1 MTRLTD
7 WLQAAAARLRPPA
20 APIAAHGAPNS
31 TPQPQLTEVTAVAS
45 CVRGPVR
52 PYPFDQRLERL
63 YFANSTAWLDRVALI
78 DAPAPGVRRELSHR
92 ELGHRVVVL
101 ARRLHAAGVQPQQTV
116 AAHVE
121 RTSELV
127 VVILAT
133 WLVGAVYLPLD
144 RAFPPAYLASLC
156 EIARPSLVVTHGGD
170 AAGLV
175 AAGVPRLDLASIDFD
190 AASGAGST
198 GLEQFAH
205 VSPDAPSLV
214 MFTSGSTGQPKG
226 VVHSQRQLINRLHW
240 MWEDYPYE
248 PGDVQG
254 QRSPMNVMP
263 SMWELLGGVLA
274 GVPTALAP
282 DRVLREPSALFA
294 WFADQGVSQL
304 TLTPP
309 LIKLLL
315 DLKRRGAQH
324 PSRLRRVINGG
335 PMSAALQ
342 ERFHAELSGVKLLH
356 DFGCTET
363 NTYLHDARPIVPGAA
378 DGMGGYR
385 PIANTTIHLLDEQGA
400 PVAPGVEGE
409 VYIHGPSLALGYLG
423 RPELTAERFIA
434 GGPAGCRVEGQ
445 LFRTGEMAVLQ
456 PNGTLRMTGRFDH
469 QAKVNG
475 LRVELEHVE
484 LVLGDHPAV
493 SECAVVAHATSEL
506 HTRLTAFWVAREGQP
521 ANAAVL
527 QQFLAE
533 RLPAHMVPGHFQM
546 QSALPRRPNG
556 KVDRMLLKQQSIDMA
571 PQPVAVAAPIVGV
584 SLLREV
590 AAGVLGVAVD
600 RIDPQVEFAN
610 QGFDSA
616 LLMSFAEAV
625 SARTGIELQ
634 VASCF
639 DHPSIESLARHL
651 GPGQLAGGHRVP
663 AAPVQPPAQDG
674 IAIIG
679 ISLRV
684 PGAPDR
690 DAFWRNLEGGVES
703 VGEIPPERWNAEAW
717 YDADLSAPG
726 KSNSKWGGF
735 LRDIDQ
741 FEPLFFHL
749 SPKDAAAMDPQ
760 QRLCLME
767 SWRALEDAGYAPDS
781 LAGRAVGVYIGA
793 REPEYPVLA
802 ARQGQPANAGLMLG
816 GDMSLIAARLSYF
829 LNIDGPSVVVDTACS
844 SSMTALHLACT
855 GLRQGDAE
863 IALAGGVCLTLDPSF
878 YVASSKLGIFSPTGH
893 CRAFDAAADGFVH
906 GEGVAFVVLKPLAAA
921 LRDGDSVYAV
931 IRGTAMNQDGRSN
944 GITAPNGLA
953 QTRLQTG
960 LYRRL
965 GIDPASIGYVEAHGT
980 GTALGD
986 VVELQALVRSFESAP
1001 LAPRSVAIGSVKPNV
1016 GHLTAASGLVGV
1028 IKAALCV
1035 HHGRLVP
1042 SINYREPNPKID
1054 FDRTPFYVNT
1064 VARPWPAPTGDVR
1077 RAAINSFGIGGT
1089 NGHCV
1094 IEGLAQRDAAPPPQ
1108 RARWLVAPV
1117 SARTERAL
1125 AARLR
1130 QLRDWID
1137 DHHDAALHT
1146 VAFTLACGRSR
1157 FAHGHVFAFRDRAEF
1172 MAQLDAAIAG
1182 RGHEGVWPLAPIEQR
1197 RAIDA
1202 AGLAEGARRWRAALD
1217 AEPDRAAVHQIGRL
1231 IAAGFEPRWEEWFA
1245 HDERRRVALPG
1256 YPFDTESCWLL
1267 RRDDAMPAQAVR
1279 APRGDA
1285 ATTASVPGAAVQA
1298 AMAATLAAVRSV
1310 LAQELGMDP
1319 SAVDPDAALSSY
1331 GMESVKAINLRF
1343 VIEARLGVDLSVQDI
1358 VGADTAR
1365 ELAALAHAQS
1375 ARPPTPP
1382 ARDDARLADLEQA
1395 TDAELIAL
1403 FRQLSTSTEPDL
1415 SHAS

>member
-7 WLQAAAARLRPPA
+7 WLHAAAARLRPPA
-20 APIAAHGAPNS
+20 ASITAHGASNATHRP
-31 TPQPQLTEVTAVAS
+31 PLTEVATATS
-45 CVRGPVR
+45 CVHGPVR
-52 PYPFDQRLERL
+52 AYPFDQRLERL
-63 YFANSTAWLDRVALI
+63 YFARSAAWLDRVALI
-78 DAPAPGVRRELSHR
+78 DSPAPGVRREFSHR

-101 ARRLHAAGVQPQQTV
+101 AQRLRAAGVQPQQTV

-156 EIARPSLVVTHGGD
+156 EIAQPSLVVTQGGE
-170 AAGLV
+170 AGDLG
-175 AAGVPRLDLASIDFD
+175 AGDVPRLDLASIDFD

-198 GLEQFAH
+198 SLEQFAS
-205 VSPDAPSLV
+205 VSPDAPSLI

-226 VVHSQRQLINRLHW
+226 VVHSQRQLINRLYW
-240 MWEDYPYE
+240 MWEDYPCE

-263 SMWELLGGVLA
+263 SMWELLGGLLA

-282 DRVLREPSALFA
+282 DRVLREPSALFG

-315 DLKRRGAQH
+315 DLKRRGAPH

-385 PIANTTIHLLDEQGA
+385 PIANTSIHLLDEQGA

-423 RPELTAERFIA
+423 RPELSAERFIA
-434 GGPAGCRVEGQ
+434 GGPAGCRVDGH

-484 LVLGDHPAV
+484 LVLGDHPGV
-493 SECAVVAHATSEL
+493 SECAVVAHASSEL
-506 HTRLTAFWVAREGQP
+506 HTRLTAFWVARAGQP
-521 ANAAVL
+521 ANTAAL

-533 RLPAHMVPGHFQM
+533 RLPTHMVPGHFQL

-556 KVDRMLLKQQSIDMA
+556 KVDRMLLEQQAADTA
-571 PQPVAVAAPIVGV
+571 PQAVAVAAPIIGV
-584 SLLREV
+584 PLLREV
-590 AAGVLGVAVD
+590 AAGVLGVAVE

-663 AAPVQPPAQDG
+663 TAPVLPAAQDG

-684 PGAPDR
+684 PGAADR
-690 DAFWRNLEGGVES
+690 DAFWRNLELGVES
-703 VGEIPPERWNAEAW
+703 VGEIPPERWNADAW

-735 LRDIDQ
+735 LRDVDQ

-781 LAGRAVGVYIGA
+781 LAGRPVGVYIGA

-844 SSMTALHLACT
+844 SSMTALHLACA

-960 LYRRL
+960 LYRKL

-1001 LAPRSVAIGSVKPNV
+1001 LAPRSVAIGSAKPNV

-1054 FDRTPFYVNT
+1054 FERTPFYVNT
-1064 VARPWPAPTGDVR
+1064 VARPWPAPAGDVR
-1077 RAAINSFGIGGT
+1077 RAVINSFGIGGT

-1094 IEGLAQRDAAPPPQ
+1094 IEGLAHRDTVLPERP
-1108 RARWLVAPV
+1108 RWLIAPV
-1117 SARTERAL
+1117 SARTEGAL
-1125 AARLR
+1125 AARLQ
-1130 QLRDWID
+1130 QLRDWVD
-1137 DHHDAALHT
+1137 GHPDAALHS
-1146 VAFTLACGRSR
+1146 VAYTLACGRSR

-1172 MAQLDAAIAG
+1172 QAQLDAAIGG
-1182 RGHEGVWPLAPIEQR
+1182 RSHEGVSPLAPIEQR

-1202 AGLAEGARRWRAALD
+1202 AELAQGARRWRVALD
-1217 AEPDRAAVHQIGRL
+1217 AEPDGAAVHQLGRL

-1256 YPFDTESCWLL
+1256 YPFDTQSCWLL
-1267 RRDDAMPAQAVR
+1267 RRDEPTLDQAAPASR
-1279 APRGDA
+1279 AEPE
-1285 ATTASVPGAAVQA
+1285 TAPKVPGVASQVAV
-1298 AMAATLAAVRSV
+1298 AATLATVQAV

-1319 SAVDPDAALSSY
+1319 AAIDPDVALSGY

-1343 VIEARLGVDLSVQDI
+1343 VFEARLGVDLSVQDI
-1358 VGADTAR
+1358 VSAETAR
-1365 ELAALAHAQS
+1365 DLAVLAHAQ
-1375 ARPPTPP
+1375 AAQP
-1382 ARDDARLADLEQA
+1382 AADDDALLADLEHA
-1395 TDAELIAL
+1395 TDAELITL
-1403 FRQLSTSTEPDL
+1403 FRQLSTPTEPDL

>member
-7 WLQAAAARLRPPA
+7 WLQTAAARLRPPA
-20 APIAAHGAPNS
+20 APMATIGASNV
-31 TPQPQLTEVTAVAS
+31 TPRPPQTQVATAAS
-45 CVRGPVR
+45 CVRGPER
-52 PYPFDQRLERL
+52 LYPFDQRLERL
-63 YFANSTAWLDRVALI
+63 YFAHSTAWLDRVALI
-78 DAPAPGVRRELSHR
+78 DSPAPGVRRELSHR
-92 ELGHRVVVL
+92 ELGHRVLVL
-101 ARRLHAAGVQPQQTV
+101 AHRLRAAGVQPQQTV

-156 EIARPSLVVTHGGD
+156 EIARPSLVLTHGGE
-170 AAGLV
+170 AAELV

-190 AASGAGST
+190 AAAAAGGAG
-198 GLEQFAH
+198 LEPFAQ

-423 RPELTAERFIA
+423 RPELSAERFIA
-434 GGPAGCRVEGQ
+434 GGPPGCRVEGH

-533 RLPAHMVPGHFQM
+533 RLPAHMVPGHFQL

-556 KVDRMLLKQQSIDMA
+556 KVDRMLLKQQAVDTA
-571 PQPVAVAAPIVGV
+571 PQVAVVTAPIIGV
-584 SLLREV
+584 PLLREV

-639 DHPSIESLARHL
+639 DHPSIELLARHL
-651 GPGQLAGGHRVP
+651 GPGQLAAGHRVP
-663 AAPVQPPAQDG
+663 AAPVLPASQDG

-684 PGAPDR
+684 PGAADR

-717 YDADLSAPG
+717 YDADISTPG

-735 LRDIDQ
+735 LRDVDQ

-781 LAGRAVGVYIGA
+781 LAGRPVGVYIGA

-802 ARQGQPANAGLMLG
+802 ARQGQQANAGLMLG

-863 IALAGGVCLTLDPSF
+863 IALVGGVCLTLDPSF

-921 LRDGDSVYAV
+921 QRDGDSVYAV

-960 LYRRL
+960 LYRKL

-1064 VARPWPAPTGDVR
+1064 VARPWPAPAGDVR

-1094 IEGLAQRDAAPPPQ
+1094 IEGLVQRDAAPQ
-1108 RARWLVAPV
+1108 ERTRWLLAPV

-1125 AARLR
+1125 DARLR

-1137 DHHDAALHT
+1137 ENHDVALHT

-1157 FAHGHVFAFRDRAEF
+1157 FAHGHVFAFRDRQQF
-1172 MAQLDAAIAG
+1172 RAQLDAAIAG
-1182 RGHEGVWPLAPIEQR
+1182 RSHDGVWPLAPIEQR
-1197 RAIDA
+1197 RAIDPSA
-1202 AGLAEGARRWRAALD
+1202 LAEGARRWRLALD
-1217 AEPDRAAVHQIGRL
+1217 AEPDQQAVEHLGRL

-1245 HDERRRVALPG
+1245 RDERRRTALPA

-1267 RRDDAMPAQAVR
+1267 RRDVAAPTQAVPAPTAVAPQPDR
-1279 APRGDA
+1279 ASA
-1285 ATTASVPGAAVQA
+1285 AAIAAVL
-1298 AMAATLAAVRSV
+1298 ATVRTV

-1319 SAVDPDAALSSY
+1319 AAIDPDAALSSY

-1343 VIEARLGVDLSVQDI
+1343 VFEAQLGVDLSVQDI

-1365 ELAALAHAQS
+1365 DLAVLAHTLS
-1375 ARPPTPP
+1375 ARSIAACT
-1382 ARDDARLADLEQA
+1382 AGDDDALPADIEHA
-1395 TDAELIAL
+1395 SDAELIKL
-1403 FRQLSTSTEPDL
+1403 FQQLSTSTESNL

>member
-1 MTRLTD
+1 MTRLKD
-7 WLQAAAARLRPPA
+7 WLHAAAARLRPFPA
-20 APIAAHGAPNS
+20 PTGTHETAGAVLPTTIAA
-31 TPQPQLTEVTAVAS
+31 TTASS

-52 PYPFDQRLERL
+52 QYPFDQRLERL
-63 YFANSTAWLDRVALI
+63 YFARSAAWLDRTALI
-78 DAPAPGVRRELSHR
+78 DSPATDVRRELSHR

-101 ARRLHAAGVQPQQTV
+101 AQRLQAAGVRPQQTV
-116 AAHVE
+116 AVHVD
-121 RTSELV
+121 RSSELV
-127 VVILAT
+127 VVILAV

-144 RAFPPAYLASLC
+144 RAFPSAYLASLC
-156 EIARPSLVVTHGGD
+156 EIAKPSLVLTHGGE
-170 AAGLV
+170 AAELGAI
-175 AAGVPRLDLASIDFD
+175 AAQRLDLATIDFD
-190 AASGAGST
+190 AAIRSGGT
-198 GLEQFAH
+198 GLEQFPP
-205 VSPDAPSLV
+205 VSPDAPSLI

-226 VVHSQRQLINRLHW
+226 VLHSQRQLINRLHW
-240 MWEDYPYE
+240 MWEDHPYE

-263 SMWELLGGVLA
+263 SMWELIGGVLA

-282 DRVLREPSALFA
+282 DRVLREPSALFS

-304 TLTPP
+304 TLTPL

-315 DLKRRGAQH
+315 DLKRRGARH

-335 PMSAALQ
+335 PMSASLQ
-342 ERFHAELSGVKLLH
+342 ERFHAELSDVKLLH

-363 NTYLHDARPIVPGAA
+363 NTYLHDVRPIAPAAA

-385 PIANTTIHLLDEQGA
+385 PIANTTIHLLDEQGS
-400 PVAPGVEGE
+400 PVASGVEGE
-409 VYIHGPSLALGYLG
+409 VYIHGPSVALGYLG
-423 RPELTAERFIA
+423 RSELNAERFIV
-434 GGPAGCRVEGQ
+434 GGTAGCRVDGP
-445 LFRTGEMAVLQ
+445 LFRTGEKAVLQ
-456 PNGTLRMTGRFDH
+456 ANGTLRMTGRFDH

-484 LVLGDHPAV
+484 LVLGEHPGVA
-493 SECAVVAHATSEL
+493 ECAVVAHATSEL
-506 HTRLTAFWVAREGQP
+506 HTRLTAFWVRRGDQP
-521 ANAAVL
+521 AGAAAL

-533 RLPAHMVPGHFQM
+533 RLPSHMVPSHYHERT
-546 QSALPRRPNG
+546 SLPRRPNG
-556 KVDRMLLKQQSIDMA
+556 KVDRMELKQAAESPPEPMVA
-571 PQPVAVAAPIVGV
+571 PTAAAAPIIGTQ
-584 SLLREV
+584 LLREK
-590 AAGVLGVAVD
+590 AAAVLGVPVD
-600 RIDPQVEFAN
+600 RIDPNVEFAN
-610 QGFDSA
+610 LGFDSA

-625 SARTGIELQ
+625 SACTGVDMQ

-639 DHPSIESLARHL
+639 DHPSIESLARYL
-651 GPGQLAGGHRVP
+651 GRGQAMASQRVP
-663 AAPVQPPAQDG
+663 TALVLPAAQDG

-690 DAFWRNLEGGVES
+690 RTFWRNLEGGVES
-703 VGEIPPERWNAEAW
+703 VGEIPLERWNAEAY
-717 YDADLSAPG
+717 YDADISAPG

-735 LRDIDQ
+735 LRDVDQ

-767 SWRALEDAGYAPDS
+767 SWRALEDAGYAPDGLS
-781 LAGRAVGVYIGA
+781 GRPVGVYIGA

-802 ARQGQPANAGLMLG
+802 ARQGQPADAGLMLG

-844 SSMTALHLACT
+844 SSMTALHMACA

-863 IALAGGVCLTLDPSF
+863 MALAGGVCLTLDPSF

-921 LRDGDSVYAV
+921 QRDGDSVYAV

-960 LYRRL
+960 LYRKL

-986 VVELQALVRSFESAP
+986 VVELQALTRSFESAS

-1016 GHLTAASGLVGV
+1016 GHLTAASGIVGV
-1028 IKAALCV
+1028 IKTALCV
-1035 HHGRLVP
+1035 HHGRFVP
-1042 SINYREPNPKID
+1042 SINYSEPNPKID

-1064 VARPWPAPTGDVR
+1064 AARPWPVPAGGVR

-1094 IEGLAQRDAAPPPQ
+1094 IEGVEAREVARPAPW
-1108 RARWLVAPV
+1108 RWLIAPV
-1117 SARTERAL
+1117 SGRTVGAL
-1125 AARLR
+1125 NAQLR
-1130 QLRDWID
+1130 QLRDWLD
-1137 DHHDAALHT
+1137 EEEDAALPT

-1157 FAHGHVFAFRDRAEF
+1157 FAHGHVFAFRDRDQLK
-1172 MAQLDAAIAG
+1172 AQLDAAIAG
-1182 RGHEGVWPLAPIEQR
+1182 RAHEGVWPLAPIEQR
-1197 RAIDA
+1197 RAIDPA
-1202 AGLAEGARRWRAALD
+1202 ELAEGARRWRVAIE
-1217 AEPDRAAVHQIGRL
+1217 AEPDSSAVHQLGRL
-1231 IAAGFEPRWEEWFA
+1231 IAAGFEPQWEEWFA
-1245 HDERRRVALPG
+1245 RDERRRVALPG
-1256 YPFDTESCWLL
+1256 YPFATESCWLL
-1267 RRDDAMPAQAVR
+1267 RRDEPTRDKPAPASRVE
-1279 APRGDA
+1279 PDV
-1285 ATTASVPGAAVQA
+1285 TAKVPDGAAV
-1298 AMAATLAAVRSV
+1298 AAVLATVRTV
-1310 LAQELGMDP
+1310 LAQELGMSP
-1319 SAVDPDAALSSY
+1319 AAIDPDVALSSY

-1343 VIEARLGVDLSVQDI
+1343 VFEAHLGVDLSVQDI
-1358 VGADTAR
+1358 VSAETAR
-1365 ELAALAHAQS
+1365 DLAVLAHS
-1375 ARPPTPP
+1375 LSTPP
-1382 ARDDARLADLEQA
+1382 ARDDDAFLADLEHA
-1395 TDAELIAL
+1395 CDAELITL
-1403 FRQLSTSTEPDL
+1403 FQQLSTSTESSL